1 MSHVKRLVLIYN
13 ADWSLL
19 GGLKYAAHRLKT
31 GEDPC
36 ALCELTY
43 DGVSENTAWKSC
55 RLEFGVPVDA
65 LYKNKV
71 TDAMAEAAG
80 RQYPCVLAETDA
92 GFISVAAHDAFAGC
106 LESKDKVSCLAELLR
121 SGLERAGLA
130 LSEE

>member
-43 DGVSENTAWKSC
+43 DGVSENKAWKSC

-80 RQYPCVLAETDA
+80 QQYPCVLAETDA

-106 LESKDKVSCLAELLR
+106 LESTDKVGCL
-121 SGLERAGLA
+121 
-130 LSEE
+130 